1 MRRSIFTLAI
11 SGFTLIGSTVAQMGA
26 RIDQFYLDR
35 SVLIPAA
42 IGESEEGYATI
53 IYNKLFTDI
62 PGSPQHTVLNMA
74 MPLPQQNTSFGLYYM
89 KENIAFSEMHNAYA
103 TYDYRIPLGSDINLN
118 LAVSAGVL
126 SQNFDATK
134 AVYYDEND
142 AKITALMFS
151 PPVVRA
157 DLRASLYL
165 SSEKFYGGF
174 AVSRLPQPHFDYTYY
189 NYAAGYDLQTQANAL
204 IGYNAT
210 IDDDFTLKPSFHLN
224 MYNWDYLYFQG
235 NVRVDFK
242 DVVWLGFG
250 MNNLFQ
256 LGVNAGFK
264 PQDDILVGYSY
275 TVPDGQQRGLL
286 GPMHE
291 FTAKIG
297 FSALGGGSR
306 GDGDDIGSDF
316 DGDGSAMMENERTYK
331 EAIVKTYEDMVNFG
345 LGHDSSGIK
354 LPPIPKLNP
363 EPGHYLVSGLHSSEE
378 KANEQIKQ
386 FYMKDV
392 IAFKFYDMRNKSYYV
407 YVKRYNSEKEA
418 NKGEFYYEGS
428 VPRVWVREIHK

>member
-1 MRRSIFTLAI
+1 MRKSIYTLAI

-74 MPLPQQNTSFGLYYM
+74 MPLPQKNTSFGLYYM

-189 NYAAGYDLQTQANAL
+189 NYY
-204 IGYNAT
+204 
-210 IDDDFTLKPSFHLN
+210 
-224 MYNWDYLYFQG
+224 
-235 NVRVDFK
+235 
-242 DVVWLGFG
+242 
-250 MNNLFQ
+250 
-256 LGVNAGFK
+256 
-264 PQDDILVGYSY
+264 
-275 TVPDGQQRGLL
+275 
-286 GPMHE
+286 
-291 FTAKIG
+291 
-297 FSALGGGSR
+297 
-306 GDGDDIGSDF
+306 
-316 DGDGSAMMENERTYK
+316 
-331 EAIVKTYEDMVNFG
+331 
-345 LGHDSSGIK
+345 
-354 LPPIPKLNP
+354 
-363 EPGHYLVSGLHSSEE
+363 
-378 KANEQIKQ
+378 
-386 FYMKDV
+386 
-392 IAFKFYDMRNKSYYV
+392 
-407 YVKRYNSEKEA
+407 
-418 NKGEFYYEGS
+418 
-428 VPRVWVREIHK
+428 